1 MASLEPL
8 KAPSEVQ
15 IKDQEAQ
22 KKIILVFDFQPRKK
36 KVNILIQNSSSMI
49 YFLSINEC
57 LLHVSQDK
65 ALIHI
70 AGIPQKLKRSKRWQ
84 ERILLIL
91 P

>member
-1 MASLEPL
+1 
-8 KAPSEVQ
+8 
-15 IKDQEAQ
+15 
-22 KKIILVFDFQPRKK
+22 
-36 KVNILIQNSSSMI
+36 MI

-65 ALIHI
+65 ALIHV

-91 P
+91 PRIHSIPLAILVSVNNSLRFLT